1 MKKNSFLDFRKLRED
16 YLSDVLFEKM
26 EQTFKENPDIE
37 TMLNTSSDFF
47 IDLMEKAII
56 SHEDH
61 KICRNCLT
69 YGIYYILL
77 GMEMSGAISLDFMN
91 NKENTSPERK
101 FDAGEEALK
110 IWENYK
116 KKKGRSD

>member
-1 MKKNSFLDFRKLRED
+1 MMKKNSFLDFKKLRED
-16 YLSDVLFEKM
+16 YLNDVLLGKM
-26 EQTFKENPDIE
+26 EQVFDKNPDIE
-37 TMLNTSSDFF
+37 MMLEAASDFF
-47 IDLMEKAII
+47 IDLMENAIT
-56 SHEDH
+56 HNEDH
-61 KICRNCLT
+61 KVCKNYLT

-91 NKENTSPERK
+91 NKENPSPERK

-116 KKKGRSD
+116 KKKGL